1 MKTLTTDQNPK
12 QKPRTPQPIVPRTW
26 EEFSGVYPIYEA
38 LAKQCGLPGGPYPAG
53 APSGQW
59 PDRRDRD
66 LHWLDEVDR
75 QAQAVHLRRLLATPA
90 AASEEGLRLLLW
102 RQLCKREKQRTDR
115 DKIDLLTVQYFVFC
129 VPQDLIAGAVDASDV
144 ARVLRPV
151 LGEVKP
157 APRECSEALNRI
169 LDLAQQ
175 CRSLRDLMEQGLLEQ
190 GRLVKEAVEEA
201 FYDSAVL
208 IWVCR
213 FNFLLRRAFI
223 EWLHADLRAI
233 GVALK
238 ELEKREVKFV
248 DCRRAGLSAAEPL
261 AMLRQFHERWRPP
274 VQTDYSQD
282 SAFRPYEQ
290 LMSLREDLEEALGP
304 VEPPPFIPP
313 APEPPGVNLPNLEPK
328 AQSTRNKEFSARST
342 PETLPTATSSVSPP
356 TKSQSPVTSARP
368 NHAPTN
374 PPAREKSSAAD
385 QNIPA
390 TGEVDIESLE
400 EKIWEQLI
408 ATPPARGR
416 SMTTVAVDNSRI
428 LLSAWEVAAFVSES
442 GNDSE
447 ELRRVIVARAML
459 SMAIERRKRLMDLK
473 MLKQAMTHVRK
484 EIPRFQERVDQFKR
498 DSKTDGAVNLGIS
511 LKRLLSLIEEAEQ
524 LQKGNQGNPE
534 KR

>member
-1 MKTLTTDQNPK
+1 MKTLTTDRNPK
-12 QKPRTPQPIVPRTW
+12 QKPATPQPVVPRTW
-26 EEFSGVYPIYEA
+26 EEFSRVYPIYEA
-38 LAKQCGLPGGPYPAG
+38 LAKQCGLPGGPYPAR

-59 PDRRDRD
+59 PDKKDRD
-66 LHWLDEVDR
+66 LQWLDEVDR

-102 RQLCKREKQRTDR
+102 RQLCKRQKQRTDR
-115 DKIDLLTVQYFVFC
+115 DKIDLLTVQYFVLC
-129 VPQDLIAGAVDASDV
+129 VPQDLIAGPVDASDV

-157 APRECSEALNRI
+157 APLECSEALNRI

-201 FYDSAVL
+201 FYDSTVL

-213 FNFLLRRAFI
+213 FNFLLRRTFI

-233 GVALK
+233 GVALR
-238 ELEKREVKFV
+238 ELEKREVKSV

-313 APEPPGVNLPNLEPK
+313 SPEPPEVNIPNIEPK
-328 AQSTRNKEFSARST
+328 AQSPRIEEFSVTPT
-342 PETLPTATSSVSPP
+342 PEALPAKACSVSPP
-356 TKSQSPVTSARP
+356 AKSQSPVT
-368 NHAPTN
+368 
-374 PPAREKSSAAD
+374 PAKQDVAAAKATTKEKSSPAD

-390 TGEVDIESLE
+390 TGDIDIDTLE

-416 SMTTVAVDNSRI
+416 SMTTVTVDNSRI

-447 ELRRVIVARAML
+447 ELRRVIVARAVL

-473 MLKQAMTHVRK
+473 MLKQAVTHARR

-524 LQKGNQGNPE
+524 LQKGNQGHPE